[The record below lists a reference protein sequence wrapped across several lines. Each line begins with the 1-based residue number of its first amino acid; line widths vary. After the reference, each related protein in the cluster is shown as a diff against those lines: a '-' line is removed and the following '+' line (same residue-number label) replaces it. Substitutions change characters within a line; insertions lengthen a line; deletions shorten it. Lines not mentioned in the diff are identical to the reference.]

1 MCHVETMTHQQ
12 SARNEETS
20 TELDRLAELWPAWS
34 IWRGRHDDGRP
45 GSWMATRRRPLTETE
60 INNGLWPTADAD
72 TSLEL
77 EAHLITQRTTEFGP

>member
-1 MCHVETMTHQQ
+1 
-12 SARNEETS
+12 
-20 TELDRLAELWPAWS
+20 
-34 IWRGRHDDGRP
+34 
-45 GSWMATRRRPLTETE
+45 MATRRRPLTETE